1 MVENSLDIG
10 FLSFSNSCNTDGIG
24 GSFWIQ
30 IDLDEKPDS
39 STHVHSGIL
48 TDLLE
53 P

>member
-1 MVENSLDIG
+1 MVEISLDIG
-10 FLSFSNSCNTDGIG
+10 FLSFSISCNTEGIG

-30 IDLDEKPDS
+30 IDLDENPDS